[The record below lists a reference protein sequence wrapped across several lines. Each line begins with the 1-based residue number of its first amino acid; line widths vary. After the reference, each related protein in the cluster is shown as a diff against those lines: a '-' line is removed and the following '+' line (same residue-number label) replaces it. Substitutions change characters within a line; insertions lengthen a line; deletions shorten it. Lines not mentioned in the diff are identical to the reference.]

1 MDMILH
7 LVEKVGPGDQLDL
20 PLPTQ
25 LAREEGPASK
35 GSLENV
41 LNAGNHL
48 QGILGVTLV
57 GKTVH
62 VRMCQKVSVKTLHAV
77 LGCCM
82 YEI

>member
-35 GSLENV
+35 GSLQDV

-57 GKTVH
+57 GNTVYT
-62 VRMCQKVSVKTLHAV
+62 CTYVSKSTSQNITCSAWLLYV
-77 LGCCM
+77 
-82 YEI
+82 